1 MGYVTILPRLRVDNI
16 VTKNHAHQ
24 MAQAGFWNRRRRS
37 DSDDS
42 GDEDDSPRGP
52 PFFTCNTEGNSL
64 FVDAVYGDD
73 HEGERENS
81 CKPFATL
88 SGARS
93 SAKNGDTIFV
103 RPGTYKENKSIGARG
118 DSLTDVNWFFETG
131 ANVEF
136 TGTLF
141 SISQG
146 FTTQVAGDG
155 KFSST
160 DPEAVFI
167 NNQGGNIVIDG
178 ENLNIAANAAISIA
192 GRTEFRI
199 VNVNGSPQSPVP
211 LFTQSTTNTNLLGV
225 TGNIYT
231 GNKLFFCTNGQLS
244 VNVAIINCA
253 TVLETPKESTARS
266 RIQVFDLTTSS
277 TVKGSPQVALANAT
291 ASAGVKQYI
300 DYQATPTSET
310 TPQAFLSLGTVIVN
324 GQIFSASGDGRLDID
339 ADNVVSG
346 AIGTTTPQNKALVSL
361 NLDQV
366 FAGAPTILGHQGDNL
381 GFYNEKLI
389 SAGSVVS
396 SSYLNFRSSSI
407 TSIAPRTV
415 LNLAGRSNV
424 SVDRLEGFAPQPKS
438 LVKISGSER
447 VDLNIRDLVPAP
459 LDAEGNP
466 RPPGAEKGVAIN
478 GAAKARVSIQSAV
491 LPGTIV
497 EANVDKKSDVTIV
510 GDLFSSSTRAL
521 HLRGPVCTDI
531 RKVQSQGNTVYS
543 ENATNVSSS
552 LVFGTVTSKSSK
564 DYAVRIKSG
573 RAQLSTT
580 KIVAE
585 KALQI
590 LGGNAFL
597 NIDRIVDNKS
607 KGAEPLVD
615 ASGGKVSGKITTL
628 SRASDNVLSLACSEA
643 TLSCETLS
651 CGSSEQGRALA
662 HIACPGKLSVDT
674 VQDESKKGIVI
685 SSGRFDVKARKVACK
700 SIAFDVQGT
709 DTKSVL
715 DVDEICSE
723 ELGVKTSAKYTLIK
737 TNAATKSSC
746 VTLAGNPVVTLS
758 GNFLSSTGK
767 AVTGTLGSGLLNTIG
782 VCTLIG
788 GVDTT
793 SSGSSKKYQNF
804 GPVTGTGLSSSKWKN
819 SALVTNISKVTP
831 NPVDPYT
838 VLPAS
843 CVPESQVEEDEDEE
857 GEDVDAGED
866 IDEEAGDAN
875 DDGGDG
881 DQAEADDGGELQ
893 QAE

>member
-1 MGYVTILPRLRVDNI
+1 MP
-16 VTKNHAHQ
+16 
-24 MAQAGFWNRRRRS
+24 QAGFWNRRRRRIRRRN

-42 GDEDDSPRGP
+42 GEEDDSPRGP
-52 PFFTCNTEGNSL
+52 PFFTCNEKGNSL
-64 FVDAVYGDD
+64 FVDAIYGDD
-73 HEGERENS
+73 HEGERENP

-118 DSLTDVNWFFETG
+118 DSLTEVNWFFETG
-131 ANVEF
+131 ASVEF

-160 DPEAVFI
+160 DPEAVFV

-277 TVKGSPQVALANAT
+277 TALVVKGSPQVAFANAT

-300 DYQATPTSET
+300 DYQATPTSEI
-310 TPQAFLSLGTVIVN
+310 TPQAFLSLGTVVVN
-324 GQIFSASGDGRLDID
+324 GQMFSASGDGRLDID

-346 AIGTTTPQNKALVSL
+346 AIGTTTPENKALVSL

-366 FAGAPTILGHQGDNL
+366 FAGAPTILGHQGGNL

-396 SSYLNFRSSSI
+396 SGYLNFRSSSI

-459 LDAEGNP
+459 LDAQGNP
-466 RPPGAEKGVAIN
+466 RQPAAEKGVAIN

-521 HLRGPVCTDI
+521 HLRGSVCTDI

-552 LVFGTVTSKSSK
+552 LVFGTVSTKSSK

-573 RAQLSTT
+573 RAQLSAT

-590 LGGNAFL
+590 LGGNVFL

-607 KGAEPLVD
+607 KGEEALVD

-651 CGSSEQGRALA
+651 CGSSEQSRALA
-662 HIACPGKLSVDT
+662 RIACPGKLSVDT

-700 SIAFDVQGT
+700 SVAFDVQGT

-737 TNAATKSSC
+737 TNAATKGSC
-746 VTLAGNPVVTLS
+746 VTLTGNPVVTLS

-767 AVTGTLGSGLLNTIG
+767 AVTGSLGTGLLNTIG

-788 GVDTT
+788 GVDTA
-793 SSGSSKKYQNF
+793 SSGKSKKYQNF
-804 GPVTGTGLSSSKWKN
+804 GPVTGTNLSSSKWKN
-819 SALVTNISKVTP
+819 SALVTSISKVTP

-843 CVPESQVEEDEDEE
+843 CVPESEQDNEEEQED
-857 GEDVDAGED
+857 GGDVDAGED
-866 IDEEAGDAN
+866 IDEEAGDVIDDDEDGEQADA
-875 DDGGDG
+875 DDGGDLE
-881 DQAEADDGGELQ
+881 QAE
-893 QAE
+893 